1 MKSSIL
7 LCGILLGCLAVACDK
22 EPTPSTPAPAAAPNA
37 PPAPQFKPEYS
48 LTIST
53 SDAEPKQYTVVWSAQ
68 VNTGGWK
75 LTTDRVLV
83 EDSMGKTQARVYAIL
98 EEPGPGEMVT
108 QATEKL
114 TGTHDAGTTRI
125 DSAELSIKRTRR
137 GGEPSFMPVYAVVK
151 RIG

>member
-1 MKSSIL
+1 MKSSVL

-22 EPTPSTPAPAAAPNA
+22 EPAASTPAPAAAPNA

-108 QATEKL
+108 QATETL